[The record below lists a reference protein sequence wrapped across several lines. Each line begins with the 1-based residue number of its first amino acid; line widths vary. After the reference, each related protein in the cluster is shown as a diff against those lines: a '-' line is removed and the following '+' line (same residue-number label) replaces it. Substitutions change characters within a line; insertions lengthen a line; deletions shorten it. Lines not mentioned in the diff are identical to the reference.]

1 MRIVLRLTKLEIDA
15 LQGGQKEPVL
25 VSEIEINE
33 VLVDLGP
40 RCNLIDP
47 GTIVVRRGVIRRIQ
61 WRSVEV
67 RVVMCIVRTT

>member
-47 GTIVVRRGVIRRIQ
+47 GTIEALARKFLGRCCENCSA
-61 WRSVEV
+61 RS
-67 RVVMCIVRTT
+67 I